1 VGIAG
6 YGAYPQ
12 DNGGNGGTG
21 IVSSIT
27 GSRLFYAGGGGGG
40 TRFSAPNGGIG
51 GGGGGG
57 NSATSL
63 IVATTGTINTGGG
76 GGGGC
81 GTANVF
87 GAAGGS
93 GVVIIRYPSYL
104 APATS
109 TTGGPEMYVAGA
121 WRVYKFVAS
130 GTITF

>member
-1 VGIAG
+1 V
-6 YGAYPQ
+6 
-12 DNGGNGGTG
+12 
-21 IVSSIT
+21 
-27 GSRLFYAGGGGGG
+27 
-40 TRFSAPNGGIG
+40 
-51 GGGGGG
+51 
-57 NSATSL
+57 
-63 IVATTGTINTGGG
+63 
-76 GGGGC
+76 
-81 GTANVF
+81 